1 MSSCGRPPFTMT
13 LVTLRPQLFVS
24 NEGMCSTVHCS
35 SSSSWTF
42 STLEDFLHCV
52 WGSDVVSCW
61 IIRTFQKPK
70 RPSRSPRASRSE
82 VEAKLFVCTVHIKL
96 IFLSLILDYCYTC
109 VYPSRRL
116 LHAGRRTFN
125 VISTWVSRYKLI
137 AVRLCETIIGIHECL
152 PSAKEWAG
160 LQLYRYLCWLSLKVV
175 SDACM
180 GMGNDLTCVYWPV
193 FEWSEI
199 IDLLSFNAHFL
210 T

>member
-1 MSSCGRPPFTMT
+1 MDVKPKLWTSTIHDNPDYS
-13 LVTLRPQLFVS
+13 QLFVS

-70 RPSRSPRASRSE
+70 RPSRSPKASRS
-82 VEAKLFVCTVHIKL
+82 VAEAKLFVCTVYIKL

-116 LHAGRRTFN
+116 PHAGRRTFN
-125 VISTWVSRYKLI
+125 VISTWVSRYKRI
-137 AVRLCETIIGIHECL
+137 AVSLRETIIVIHECL
-152 PSAKEWAG
+152 PSAIGRIAIITIFMLIKFES
-160 LQLYRYLCWLSLKVV
+160 SLG
-175 SDACM
+175 CM
-180 GMGNDLTCVYWPV
+180 YGHG
-193 FEWSEI
+193 
-199 IDLLSFNAHFL
+199 
-210 T
+210 